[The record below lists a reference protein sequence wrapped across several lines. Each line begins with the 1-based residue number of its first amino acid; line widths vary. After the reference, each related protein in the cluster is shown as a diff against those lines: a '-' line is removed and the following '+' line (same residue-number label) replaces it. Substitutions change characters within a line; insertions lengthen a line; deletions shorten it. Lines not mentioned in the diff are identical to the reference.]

1 MKHSTIL
8 MVLRRFA
15 LYPLIRAELRWQL
28 LWLNPSQRR
37 VDALVE
43 CEGVTVYDLQRNL
56 AI

>member
-1 MKHSTIL
+1 